1 MLAQGSQPI
10 IIIRRNKKH
19 GGGHH
24 GGAWKVAFADFVTAM
39 MALFIVLWLLS
50 SSAEVQKA
58 VGGYF
63 TDPKGKGKD
72 LGNGLKGAGS
82 ESLSIRKDDMHKLK
96 DKLEEAVK
104 SSSAL
109 QKIREHVIFTVTGEG
124 LRVELL
130 EGENATFFESGS
142 PHPTDFGKDLL
153 KKLAEEI
160 GKLPNRVTM
169 EGHTDSRPF
178 GGGGDGY
185 SNWEL
190 SSDRANAARRWM
202 QQNGMPDDQVTQVR
216 GYADQ
221 SPRDPD
227 HPEDATNRR
236 VTIIIQYQRSSRG
249 SRESPP
255 TRNRIAA
262 SPSASGQTCVGRYN
276 WRHPRDESCECGSE
290 ADNQSASHKI
300 FHEGQPAPGGAQNA
314 GALGRGRPLWQRF
327 AGLAPGNP
335 STFCMMAPLCQRS
348 NPSRHGLQ

>member
-10 IIIRRNKKH
+10 IVVRRNKKH
-19 GGGHH
+19 GGRHY

-50 SSAEVQKA
+50 SSEQIQKA

-63 TDPKGKGKD
+63 TDPQGKGKD

-82 ESLSIRKDDMHKLK
+82 ESLSIRKDDMNKLK
-96 DKLEEAVK
+96 DKLEQAVK

-142 PHPTDFGKDLL
+142 PRPTDFGKDLL

-169 EGHTDSRPF
+169 EGHTDSRPYA
-178 GGGGDGY
+178 GLDGY

-190 SSDRANAARRWM
+190 SADRANAARSWM
-202 QQNGMPDDQVTQVR
+202 QQNGMRRDQVTQVR
-216 GYADQ
+216 GFADE
-221 SPRDPD
+221 SLRDPA

-236 VTIIIQYQRSSRG
+236 VTVIIQYQ
-249 SRESPP
+249 
-255 TRNRIAA
+255 A
-262 SPSASGQTCVGRYN
+262 
-276 WRHPRDESCECGSE
+276 
-290 ADNQSASHKI
+290 
-300 FHEGQPAPGGAQNA
+300 PAPV
-314 GALGRGRPLWQRF
+314 PET
-327 AGLAPGNP
+327 APP
-335 STFCMMAPLCQRS
+335 PPAHAP
-348 NPSRHGLQ
+348 PPKHP